1 MPKKTFL
8 MEEFHLSVFAPGGL
22 PKTEYDAI
30 RRALHDQRLKTRLRN
45 AMREVFRHRS
55 ALKKTQIRISR

>member
-8 MEEFHLSVFAPGGL
+8 MEEFHLSVFAPSGL

-30 RRALHDQRLKTRLRN
+30 HRALHSARLQTHLRN
-45 AMREVFRHRS
+45 AVREVFRQRS